1 MMMDPKA
8 IFDLVASKVGDAVYD
23 YKPAIV
29 GNDKTFKGFANRD
42 NEFKVK
48 PERLL
53 ETMKVLRTEPDLD
66 MDFLMCLTGV
76 DYIKEK
82 ILQSV
87 YHLFSYRH
95 KHTICVKADLP
106 RDRPHVAS
114 VYSIWKTADWHEREQ
129 YDLLGI
135 VFEGHPDLRRLLMPD
150 DWIGHP
156 MRKDYKE
163 AEMYR
168 DMPTSR
174 YSPLEMLSV
183 YDKAHV
189 QVSTDPNVPG
199 GKRPETAASPPVE
212 GDE

>member
-1 MMMDPKA
+1 MDARA
-8 IFDLVASKVGDAVYD
+8 IFDRVAAQFGDAVYD
-23 YKPAIV
+23 YKPGVV
-29 GNDKTFKGFANRD
+29 GNDKTNKGFINRD
-42 NEFKVK
+42 NEFKCK
-48 PERLL
+48 AERLV
-53 ETMKVLRTEPDLD
+53 EVMTFLRDDAELR

-82 ILQSV
+82 LLQSV
-87 YHLFSYRH
+87 YHLFSYPLRH
-95 KHTICVKADLP
+95 QICVKVDLP
-106 RDRPHVAS
+106 RDKPEVPS
-114 VYSIWKTADWHEREQ
+114 VVGVWITADWNEREQ

-135 VFEGHPDLRRLLMPD
+135 IYTGHPDLRRLLMPD
-150 DWIGHP
+150 DWVGHP

-199 GKRPETAASPPVE
+199 GRKAQASDSEETN
-212 GDE
+212 D